1 MAAEN
6 TETKANGKQPNKT
19 KQPRVISH
27 PSEIAGLVMMQID
40 QVNSKKDELTIAIK
54 TLADTSKQ
62 LVRAYAQQ
70 QAAIQKLQK
79 RVQELEKNKEK

>member
-6 TETKANGKQPNKT
+6 TGTKLNGKQPNKA

-40 QVNSKKDELTIAIK
+40 AVIQRKTI
-54 TLADTSKQ
+54 SPS
-62 LVRAYAQQ
+62 
-70 QAAIQKLQK
+70 
-79 RVQELEKNKEK
+79 